1 MLAVATVSSRA
12 RDVAEGRVMSEESL
26 PKRLAWAHLRHSIVG
41 PLLSAPPESGELS
54 ERLDELSSQYWQH
67 PTAGHRVC
75 FARSTIER
83 WYYQARSTVDPVA
96 ALARKVPKHAGSH
109 PSLPEGVMTAAR
121 TLRAAYPRWTYQ
133 LVHENVQVLAQQDRL
148 LGKVPS
154 YTTMRRWMREEG
166 LSPRH
171 GAPGKNAS
179 ARVPRETR
187 SYEVSHVGG
196 LWHLDFH
203 EGSRAVL
210 LPSLVWM
217 KPQLLAVLD
226 DRSRLCCHAQWYLSP
241 SAEALTHALSQAI
254 MKRGL
259 PRALMEDRGGAMLAG
274 ETMNGLVRLG
284 IVPELTQSR
293 SPEQNGKQETWWAQ
307 VEGRLI
313 AMLEGHEPL
322 TLELLNRATQA
333 WVELEYNQ
341 RVHGETKQT
350 PIERFLAGPSV
361 MRDSPC
367 VDKLRRAFQV
377 ERKRRQ
383 RRSDGTISVDG
394 TRYEVPS
401 QYRTLEEITVRY
413 VRWDRT
419 ALDMID
425 RRTGALLCALLP
437 LDRERN
443 ADGHRR
449 VLAEVETKAA
459 AQPAKPGIA
468 PLLSKLMA
476 EYAAT
481 GLPPAYLPLD
491 ERRDT
496 PPQDQE
502 DS

>member
-1 MLAVATVSSRA
+1 
-12 RDVAEGRVMSEESL
+12 MSDESL
-26 PKRLAWAHLRHSIVG
+26 PKRLTWAHLRHSIVG
-41 PLLSAPPESGELS
+41 PLLSAPPDSGELS
-54 ERLDELSSQYWQH
+54 ARLDELSGTYWQH
-67 PTAGHRVC
+67 PTAGHRVL

-83 WYYQARSTVDPVA
+83 WYYQARSTVDPIA

-109 PSLPEGVMTAAR
+109 PSLSEGVMIAAR
-121 TLRAAYPRWTYQ
+121 ALRVAHPRWTYQ
-133 LVHENVQVLAQQDRL
+133 LVHDNVQALAAQDAT
-148 LGKVPS
+148 LGEVPS

-166 LSPRH
+166 LAPRR

-196 LWHLDFH
+196 PWHLDFH

-226 DRSRLCCHAQWYLSP
+226 DRSRLCCHAQWYLAP

-274 ETMNGLVRLG
+274 ETINGLVRLG

-307 VEGRLI
+307 VEGRLL
-313 AMLEGHEPL
+313 AMLEATEQPL

-341 RVHGETKQT
+341 RVHGETQQT

-361 MRDSPC
+361 MREAPT
-367 VDKLRRAFQV
+367 VEKLRRAFQV
-377 ERKRRQ
+377 EVTRRQ
-383 RRSDGTISVDG
+383 RRSDGTITVDG

-401 QYRTLEEITVRY
+401 QYRTLREITVRY
-413 VRWDRT
+413 ARWDRT

-425 RRTGALLCALLP
+425 RHTGTRLCVLHP

-449 VLAEVETKAA
+449 ALADVETKTATLPQGSVKAA
-459 AQPAKPGIA
+459 GIA

-476 EYAAT
+476 DYAAT

-491 ERRDT
+491 ERRQT
-496 PPQDQE
+496 PSDAPDDE
-502 DS
+502 ETP